1 VYKKDNGQISLAEF
15 QSPFGKLDP
24 KNRWV
29 RMADLIPWGKYE
41 QKYAERFC
49 EDNGAPAIKYRM
61 AMGTLMIKQKTG
73 HSDEEVLQ
81 DILENV
87 YMQYLIGLHEFTMT
101 PPFAASS
108 ITNFRKYI
116 TAEMIKEI
124 NDDLFRAEKE
134 KDGHDGPNSGGG
146 NAAEDTPKDSPKAD
160 STTQTIGANHGT
172 LMLDATCAPAYIKY
186 PTDVNLLNEAREKLE
201 GMIDALHP
209 QGYAQDK
216 PRTYRQKARQ
226 AYLRFTKQ
234 RKPQKGTIR
243 KATGQQLRY
252 VKRDLKHVEQMM
264 QTFSAA
270 KISNNQNRW
279 LETIRELFSQQ
290 QSMYEAKKHSV
301 ANRIVSIGQP
311 HVRPIVRGKVNAP
324 AEFGA
329 KVSISLINGYAFI
342 DKLGWDAYNEEAL
355 LIPAVE
361 DYKKKYGHYPEAV
374 LADQIYRNRE
384 NRAYCKKQGIR
395 LSGPRLGRPPKETD
409 RDVIRQERSDGSRR
423 NAVEGKFGEGKTG
436 YGLDRIMARLKD
448 SSETVIAMS
457 FFCMNISKRLR
468 DFLYFVHSVLNRLLL
483 KPDFYSLL
491 VFE

>member
-1 VYKKDNGQISLAEF
+1 MYKKDNGQISLAEF

-29 RMADLIPWGKYE
+29 RMAELIPWGKYE
-41 QKYAERFC
+41 EKYAQRFC
-49 EDNGAPAIKYRM
+49 EDDGAPAIKFRM
-61 AMGTLMIKQKTG
+61 ALGTLMIKQKTG

-81 DILENV
+81 DILENP

-124 NDDLFRAEKE
+124 NDDLFRAEKK
-134 KDGHDGPNSGGG
+134 KDDQNGSNTGGG
-146 NAAEDTPKDSPKAD
+146 NAAEGAPKDSPKAD
-160 STTQTIGANHGT
+160 STTQPTGANHGT

-186 PTDVNLLNEAREKLE
+186 PTDINLLNEAREKLE

-209 QGYAQDK
+209 QGYAQEK

-234 RKPQKGTIR
+234 RKPQKGVIR

-252 VKRDLKHVEQMM
+252 VKRDLKHVEQMV
-264 QTFSAA
+264 QAFSTG
-270 KISNNQNRW
+270 KMSNNQNRW

-290 QSMYEAKKHSV
+290 RSMYEAKIHSV
-301 ANRIVSIGQP
+301 ANRIVNIGQP
-311 HVRPIVRGKVNAP
+311 HVRPIVRGKTNAP
-324 AEFGA
+324 VEFGA
-329 KVSISLINGYAFI
+329 KVSISLIDGYAFI

-355 LIPAVE
+355 FIPAVE
-361 DYKKKYGHYPEAV
+361 DYMRKYGHYPEAV

-384 NRAYCKKQGIR
+384 NRAFCKKLGIR

-409 RDVIRQERSDGSRR
+409 KNVIRQERLDSSRR

-457 FFCMNISKRLR
+457 FFCLNVARRLR
-468 DFLYFVHSVLNRLLL
+468 IILHRMLLL
-483 KPDFYSLL
+483 IFSLFLMPDFCS
-491 VFE
+491 